1 MALGITLGLR
11 DRGFVSGRASV
22 KLWIENRKIILTS
35 CWATICGRR
44 DRVSSCTCRGRSRSS
59 ISQRASRGMP
69 FHPKVEKRGIALE
82 LGGMAKTLEFRALQR
97 VSRSREKKVWRSH
110 YGTANGR
117 EVRGKVYTIDGAGG
131 AALEP
136 ALELPCR
143 SDSTIGKGHE
153 RCSARAA
160 PRRLRR
166 GSGMRGSVRA
176 RAGAPRHLDAGKVSV

>member
-1 MALGITLGLR
+1 
-11 DRGFVSGRASV
+11 
-22 KLWIENRKIILTS
+22 
-35 CWATICGRR
+35 
-44 DRVSSCTCRGRSRSS
+44 
-59 ISQRASRGMP
+59 MP
-69 FHPKVEKRGIALE
+69 FHPKVEKRGISLE

-153 RCSARAA
+153 RCSAR
-160 PRRLRR
+160 PRRGDCGGEAGCEVVYGRER
-166 GSGMRGSVRA
+166 GHQDIWTRKKYRSKDRPLQEKRVA
-176 RAGAPRHLDAGKVSV
+176 DAQD